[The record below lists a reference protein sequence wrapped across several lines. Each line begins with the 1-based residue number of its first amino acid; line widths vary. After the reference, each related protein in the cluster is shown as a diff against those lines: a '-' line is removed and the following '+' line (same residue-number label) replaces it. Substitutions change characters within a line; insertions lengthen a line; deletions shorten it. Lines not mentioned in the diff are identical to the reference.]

1 MGSEAPDTKDTYKK
15 RIQDRRDPLTSF
27 YNYAGAKKAVSELM
41 EKEPPQKYHAAL
53 LCFDNLE
60 QYVEEYG
67 SAFVVAMMENQ
78 AIFLRRYFEGLGVS
92 YVIARLKKNMFLFF
106 WACEEISESERQIS
120 QVYDTLLG
128 GYFGRNEYLKPRLYL
143 GFWHL
148 KSGGAAY
155 EEILAYTLA
164 AVEAGRAKESPITC
178 YEQRMGYGHLELEGE
193 DLTGRQREDQMAYF
207 DRQFISFVVS
217 MLSNAKDLD
226 SSTDMVIARI
236 GETFC
241 FDDVLVSEFVGKSA
255 TKVTNRW
262 MREKGVVLDDMDVH
276 TFEDWDGFFWGFDE
290 NGINYVTD
298 VDEAPFSEQDRGFFR
313 MKNIRAFIN
322 IMLYSNDQAIG
333 YITCSKRRPME
344 RLGDKTYNSLIQFSK
359 IIASFVALRIHKSS
373 SHKKIEALSVDELT
387 GLYQYAAFQ
396 RKVKKRL
403 YRFTP
408 DRVYAFVSL
417 DISNFSHLNEN
428 FGYKEGDLVLKE
440 FALRL
445 KSGAGHTLAC
455 RQGCDHFIMLL
466 EDSKRETIE
475 QRIRVGNEKFESYLR
490 ERYPMSGLQVNAGI
504 YYVTDPG
511 KNLFY
516 MIDSAIH
523 ARKSVKGRYYHNIA
537 VYSDELRTRKKL
549 VLDVVGTIHEA
560 IEGGEIETFLQPKFS
575 MTSRRAVGAEALVR
589 WRNPDGSYKY
599 PDQFI
604 PILEGAG
611 LIINLDMC
619 VFEQVL
625 RVLARWQAEGK
636 ELVPVSVNFSRI
648 HFHTDD
654 FCEKVTALMQRYQ
667 VEPRFIEIEITESC
681 FGDNRHNLYQQL
693 EKVREY
699 GFKVDIDDFG
709 TGYSS
714 LNMLLSAPVDIVKVD
729 KSFIDH
735 YETKEQQEYINQI
748 GNLILSARK
757 GIIFEGVETEAQIE
771 FLTRYGYDNAQGYFF
786 SKPVPV
792 DEFER
797 NFLYKR
803 KEQE

>member
-236 GETFC
+236 GETFR

-276 TFEDWDGFFWGFDE
+276 TFEDWDGFFWG
-290 NGINYVTD
+290 
-298 VDEAPFSEQDRGFFR
+298 
-313 MKNIRAFIN
+313 
-322 IMLYSNDQAIG
+322 L
-333 YITCSKRRPME
+333 
-344 RLGDKTYNSLIQFSK
+344 
-359 IIASFVALRIHKSS
+359 
-373 SHKKIEALSVDELT
+373 
-387 GLYQYAAFQ
+387 
-396 RKVKKRL
+396 
-403 YRFTP
+403 
-408 DRVYAFVSL
+408 
-417 DISNFSHLNEN
+417 
-428 FGYKEGDLVLKE
+428 LK
-440 FALRL
+440 
-445 KSGAGHTLAC
+445 
-455 RQGCDHFIMLL
+455 
-466 EDSKRETIE
+466 
-475 QRIRVGNEKFESYLR
+475 
-490 ERYPMSGLQVNAGI
+490 
-504 YYVTDPG
+504 
-511 KNLFY
+511 
-516 MIDSAIH
+516 
-523 ARKSVKGRYYHNIA
+523 
-537 VYSDELRTRKKL
+537 
-549 VLDVVGTIHEA
+549 
-560 IEGGEIETFLQPKFS
+560 
-575 MTSRRAVGAEALVR
+575 
-589 WRNPDGSYKY
+589 
-599 PDQFI
+599 
-604 PILEGAG
+604 
-611 LIINLDMC
+611 
-619 VFEQVL
+619 
-625 RVLARWQAEGK
+625 
-636 ELVPVSVNFSRI
+636 
-648 HFHTDD
+648 
-654 FCEKVTALMQRYQ
+654 
-667 VEPRFIEIEITESC
+667 
-681 FGDNRHNLYQQL
+681 
-693 EKVREY
+693 
-699 GFKVDIDDFG
+699 
-709 TGYSS
+709 
-714 LNMLLSAPVDIVKVD
+714 
-729 KSFIDH
+729 
-735 YETKEQQEYINQI
+735 
-748 GNLILSARK
+748 
-757 GIIFEGVETEAQIE
+757 
-771 FLTRYGYDNAQGYFF
+771 
-786 SKPVPV
+786 
-792 DEFER
+792 
-797 NFLYKR
+797 
-803 KEQE
+803 